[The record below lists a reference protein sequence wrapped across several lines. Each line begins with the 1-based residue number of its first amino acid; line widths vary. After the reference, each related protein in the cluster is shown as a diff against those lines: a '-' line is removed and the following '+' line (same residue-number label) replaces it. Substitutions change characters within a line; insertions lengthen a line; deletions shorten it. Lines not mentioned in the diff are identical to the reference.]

1 MKKFTIITICLIVFS
16 YIFGITYQEY
26 NPNDD
31 RFRILALQKA
41 KKRLEQSEQEYNRAQ
56 RLFEKKFISEDE
68 FQNIR
73 LQYEN
78 DKLNFQQYMLGVIF
92 ENPYITVVKAEKY
105 KDETGQYRVVLQIK
119 NNSAGSYAL
128 EDELI
133 STFKEMKLRPESLY
147 NVYVSLKDEQGN
159 IISQPYEYHIPEMIS
174 GKSYTIDFSV
184 LRDIQAVTVSAVY
197 AGKVDEK
204 RVWLKRK
211 TAEQSVVITSNVF
224 SQEVETAASA
234 LYNLKIEYFGDYR
247 EVYKLNC
254 SGLPKS
260 YSYSFINSSNN
271 AAISTLAMSAQVPI
285 HNVALS
291 ISVPE
296 KIDESAFNKALAF
309 DVSILGAENKVQGA
323 NELQIIPVGKA
334 EMELAMNNMFFIQ
347 EKGIDFDVTPISIR
361 NTGKKVIKDI
371 TFEVLMPS
379 GWEKTI
385 EPEFI
390 DKLEP
395 EQEQKLKFTISPDK
409 KSLQGIYQLRIKAKG
424 KDISKSVFTSDKE
437 LKMEILNKSNIW
449 VNIILII
456 AAIAILGLLIY
467 FMVKLSRN

>member
-1 MKKFTIITICLIVFS
+1 MSIIS
-16 YIFGITYQEY
+16 GITYQEY

-41 KKRLEQSEQEYNRAQ
+41 KKRLEQSEQEFNRAQ
-56 RLFEKKFISEDE
+56 KLFEKKYISQDE
-68 FQNIR
+68 FENIK

-78 DKLNFQQYMLGVIF
+78 DELNFQQYMLGVIF

-105 KDETGQYRVVLQIK
+105 KDETGRYKVVMEIR

-128 EDELI
+128 EDDLI
-133 STFKEMKLRPESLY
+133 STLKDMKLRPESLY
-147 NVYVSLKDEQGN
+147 NVYVSLKDESGN
-159 IISQPYEYHIPEMIS
+159 IISQPYEYHIPEMLS

-184 LRDIQAVTVSAVY
+184 LKDVQAVTVSAVY

-211 TAEQSVVITSNVF
+211 TAEHSVVITSNVF

-234 LYNLKIEYFGDYR
+234 IYNLRIEYFGASR

-254 SGLPKS
+254 AGLPGT
-260 YSYSFINSSNN
+260 YSFNFINAKNN
-271 AAISTLAMSAQVPI
+271 AAISTLAMSAQEPV

-296 KIDESAFNKALAF
+296 KLDESVFNEALVF
-309 DVSILGAENKVQGA
+309 SVNVLSSENKETGSS
-323 NELQIIPVGKA
+323 ELQIIPVGKA
-334 EMELAMNNMFFIQ
+334 EMELSLDNMYFVQ
-347 EKGIDFDVTPISIR
+347 EKGKEFEISQFSIK
-361 NTGKKVIKDI
+361 NTGKKVIKDV

-379 GWEKTI
+379 GWEKVI

-390 DKLEP
+390 DKLGP
-395 EQEQKLKFTISPDK
+395 EQEQKLKFNIIPDK
-409 KSLQGIYQLRIKAKG
+409 KSLQGIYQVRIKAKG
-424 KDISKSVFTSDKE
+424 KDISKSIFTSDKE

-449 VNIILII
+449 LNIILIL
-456 AAIAILGLLIY
+456 AAITILGMLIY